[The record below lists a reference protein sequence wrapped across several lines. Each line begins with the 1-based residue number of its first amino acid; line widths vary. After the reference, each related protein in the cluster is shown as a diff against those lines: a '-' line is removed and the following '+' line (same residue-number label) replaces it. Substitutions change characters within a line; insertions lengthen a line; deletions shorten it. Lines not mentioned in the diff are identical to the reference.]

1 MKADK
6 LNKNRENSPE
16 SPGEKRK
23 KIKPSKKLRYSTM
36 IPLKWSITFEP
47 PQLALLY
54 QKSKEEPKKQ
64 LFVIQ
69 LNGLIFLGDPDKI
82 TRILFKKHSDYIS
95 LNKVSYNQVRGLI
108 VKLLEYMQDRLMEY
122 EEDEENPYYGMNPDE
137 MDMSP
142 EEYIEAVRMGHIQ
155 PTPEMMHHLGLMG
168 EYDEE
173 EDEGFDEG
181 DIDTIGIAK

>member
-1 MKADK
+1 MKADTIK
-6 LNKNRENSPE
+6 EKMGHSPA
-16 SPGEKRK
+16 SPDEKKK
-23 KIKPSKKLRYSTM
+23 KIKPKKKLRYSTM

-69 LNGLIFLGDPDKI
+69 LNGLVFLGDPDKI
-82 TRILFKKHSDYIS
+82 TRILFKKHSDYLS
-95 LNKVSYNQVRGLI
+95 LNKVSYNQVRNLI

-122 EEDEENPYYGMNPDE
+122 EEDEENPYYGMNPDD
-137 MDMSP
+137 MDMTP

-155 PTPEMMHHLGLMG
+155 PTPEMMHHLGLLG
-168 EYDEE
+168 EYDD
-173 EDEGFDEG
+173 EDDGFDEA